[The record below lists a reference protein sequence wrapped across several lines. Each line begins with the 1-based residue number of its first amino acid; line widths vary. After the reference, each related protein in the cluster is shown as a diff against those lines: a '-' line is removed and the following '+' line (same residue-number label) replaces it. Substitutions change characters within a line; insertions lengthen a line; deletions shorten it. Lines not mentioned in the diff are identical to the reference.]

1 MTEKELSKF
10 NEKTVKKVNEMT
22 YMSDLFM
29 SYALKDPEVLKHFI
43 RTCIGDHSIELN
55 STATQQR
62 FNNIKGKEIVFDS
75 VSEDSK
81 GNVYNVEIENRP
93 GRGSLE
99 RNIFHVSALCTQSVS
114 KGLKD
119 YRYMPTA
126 HSIMLVKG
134 DALHNGKQKNV
145 FEMRNTYS
153 PFMALTASKLIC
165 IIINILE
172 SGDDEALNQL
182 CKDVQQTDYRNIQNE
197 ALARRMNEIK
207 EGKEFIEMCEVL
219 ESYGNERYEDGIIV
233 GKVEEAENSA
243 RKAMLKFLE
252 MNWSLTMISEFLER
266 DIEEIESWAKE
277 SGIPYHIN

>member
-1 MTEKELSKF
+1 MTVKEISKF
-10 NEKTVKKVNEMT
+10 NEKTVAKVNEMT

-43 RTCIGDHSIELN
+43 RTCIGDHSIELY
-55 STATQQR
+55 STGTQQR

-81 GNVYNVEIENRP
+81 GNVYNLEIENRP

-134 DALHNGKQKNV
+134 DALHNSKQKNV

-172 SGDDEALNQL
+172 SSEDEALNQL
-182 CKDVQQTDYRNIQNE
+182 CKDVQQKDYRNIQNK
-197 ALARRMNEIK
+197 ALARRMKEIK

-219 ESYGNERYEDGIIV
+219 ESYGNERYQEGD
-233 GKVEEAENSA
+233 ENRA
-243 RKAMLKFLE
+243 RKDTVKFLN
-252 MNWSLTMISEFLER
+252 MNWSLRMISEFLER
-266 DIEEIESWAKE
+266 RIDEIESWAKE

>member
-1 MTEKELSKF
+1 
-10 NEKTVKKVNEMT
+10 
-22 YMSDLFM
+22 
-29 SYALKDPEVLKHFI
+29 
-43 RTCIGDHSIELN
+43 
-55 STATQQR
+55 
-62 FNNIKGKEIVFDS
+62 
-75 VSEDSK
+75 
-81 GNVYNVEIENRP
+81 
-93 GRGSLE
+93 
-99 RNIFHVSALCTQSVS
+99 
-114 KGLKD
+114 
-119 YRYMPTA
+119 
-126 HSIMLVKG
+126 MLVKG

-219 ESYGNERYEDGIIV
+219 ESYGNERFEDG
-233 GKVEEAENSA
+233 KVDIS
-243 RKAMLKFLE
+243 RKSTLKFLK
-252 MNWSLTMISEFLER
+252 MNWSLTMISEFMER
-266 DIEEIESWAKE
+266 SVEEIESWAKE